1 MAVLRENKGRDLDA
15 LILLSTQKTVRA
27 AILQRRMNTADHLAD
42 RGTTFARN
50 VQTETPMARVATVRT
65 AHRKVAVFRLK
76 REID

>member
-1 MAVLRENKGRDLDA
+1 
-15 LILLSTQKTVRA
+15 
-27 AILQRRMNTADHLAD
+27 MNTADHLAD

-65 AHRKVAVFRLK
+65 AHQTVAVFRLK